1 LFFAIQEGIS
11 QKVALVL
18 SGGGA
23 KGAIHIGVIRAL
35 EDSGIPIDYIAGT
48 SAGAIV
54 GGLYAS
60 GYSTEEIEE
69 LFLSSE
75 FKNWIAGKIE
85 DKYVYYFKVKNPNPS
100 WIKIKFNWDSIL
112 NSTIPI
118 NFLSPSQMD
127 FAFMELFAGANTV
140 SNGNFD
146 SLFVAF
152 RCVATNLSTTE
163 GEVQRSGNIGE
174 AVRASTTYP
183 FYFRPI
189 TIDGNVMYDGGMK
202 NNFPVD
208 VAETDFNPDIII
220 GSKAALENKKPRTDN
235 ILSILQSML
244 MINKKYTIKCE
255 NGVLIEPKVQKVK
268 VTDFS
273 KSSEF
278 VQNGYQA
285 TMEKIPQIRLF
296 VTDSIPKWNTQ
307 LRRRE
312 FRKKMPPLTVSS
324 IEIDGLNKRQSE
336 YINRLLTKSN
346 DSTALEDVKLEYF
359 RLISDDK
366 LAYLFPRLIYN
377 NNIKKY
383 KLHIDIEHDK
393 TFEFLFGGNLSS
405 NSKTTFFAEL
415 RYKHLDAQGLSI
427 YGNVYLGRFYS
438 SALAAIRMDYP
449 RKKPFYQE
457 LNLGYNE
464 FNYYNTTRIF
474 FGDEMPFFLNQNENF
489 INYNLGL
496 PASNG
501 AKWELGATV
510 AMLNDSYSKST
521 IFTSSD
527 KFDNNNFNLAKVYVQ
542 YELNSQKKQ
551 YYSNQGVYF
560 CTKLFFISGKEKN
573 KPGTTGTSISEE
585 SNEYNWLGFKAKYT
599 NFIPLRPKITFG
611 ISADLSLSSQELFS
625 NYTAS
630 KFRASQFNP
639 IPEISTQFLP
649 AFRDYNYLAFGI
661 KGVYKLNKS
670 MDLRVEGYYYQPFV
684 SIIKGDF
691 DQAKFSKPFNNQYF
705 IFSTIAI
712 YNTRFGPLSI
722 STNYQQASTP
732 PLSLNINFGYIIF
745 NRRVLE

>member
-1 LFFAIQEGIS
+1 MANFSKSIITLLLFFAIQQVIS

-85 DKYVYYFKVKNPNPS
+85 DKYVYYFKVKNPNQS

-346 DSTALEDVKLEYF
+346 GSTALEDVKLEYF

-405 NSKTTFFAEL
+405 NSKTTFF
-415 RYKHLDAQGLSI
+415 
-427 YGNVYLGRFYS
+427 
-438 SALAAIRMDYP
+438 
-449 RKKPFYQE
+449 
-457 LNLGYNE
+457 
-464 FNYYNTTRIF
+464 
-474 FGDEMPFFLNQNENF
+474 
-489 INYNLGL
+489 
-496 PASNG
+496 
-501 AKWELGATV
+501 
-510 AMLNDSYSKST
+510 
-521 IFTSSD
+521 
-527 KFDNNNFNLAKVYVQ
+527 
-542 YELNSQKKQ
+542 
-551 YYSNQGVYF
+551 
-560 CTKLFFISGKEKN
+560 C
-573 KPGTTGTSISEE
+573 
-585 SNEYNWLGFKAKYT
+585 
-599 NFIPLRPKITFG
+599 
-611 ISADLSLSSQELFS
+611 
-625 NYTAS
+625 
-630 KFRASQFNP
+630 
-639 IPEISTQFLP
+639 
-649 AFRDYNYLAFGI
+649 
-661 KGVYKLNKS
+661 
-670 MDLRVEGYYYQPFV
+670 
-684 SIIKGDF
+684 
-691 DQAKFSKPFNNQYF
+691 
-705 IFSTIAI
+705 
-712 YNTRFGPLSI
+712 
-722 STNYQQASTP
+722 
-732 PLSLNINFGYIIF
+732 
-745 NRRVLE
+745 